1 MRHEPN
7 HCNMPVLELPLES
20 RRLDNAV
27 ALMVV
32 GTLDIDAV
40 LWRLLVEGM
49 LRHRRERRQDG
60 ARMEAREGGRS
71 KSRGESFCPY
81 IRLMQVAAV
90 RRRSYLLV
98 QVV

>member
-1 MRHEPN
+1 
-7 HCNMPVLELPLES
+7 MPVLELPLEC

-71 KSRGESFCPY
+71 KSRGESFCAY